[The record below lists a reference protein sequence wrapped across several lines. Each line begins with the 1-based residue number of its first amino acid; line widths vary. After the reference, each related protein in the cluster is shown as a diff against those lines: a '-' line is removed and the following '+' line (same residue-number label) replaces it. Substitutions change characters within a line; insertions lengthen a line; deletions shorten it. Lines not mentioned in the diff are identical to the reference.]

1 MSELL
6 SALNSEQQKAAQEV
20 EGPVLVLSGPGS
32 GKTRVITHRIAF
44 LTKEKK
50 VSPERILAVTFT
62 NKAAN
67 EMKERL
73 GSLLGKETPR
83 PPWIGTFH
91 SICARVLRRDGP
103 QIGLSP
109 NFLIY
114 DSSDS
119 LSLIKDVMKDLN
131 INPKNFSPGA
141 ILGTIGSAK
150 NELLGPTEYQ
160 RLARGI
166 FQETAAQVY
175 ERYQKELREN
185 QALDFDDLLLETI
198 HLLQERKE
206 VLEKYQTQ
214 FEYVLIDEYQD
225 TNHAQYIF
233 AQLVSGGHQNL
244 FVVGDA
250 SQAIYGWRGADFRN
264 ILNFEKD
271 FPKAKIFNLEQNY
284 RSTKTILNTA
294 QAVISQ
300 NKTHPILKLW
310 TTNDDGVPVI
320 VYEAKNETD
329 EADFILRMIEK
340 LSNTSKYSLKD
351 FAVLYRTNAQSR
363 VLEEKFL
370 EASVPYTLIGGTRFY
385 DRREIKDILAYLRLV
400 VNKADS
406 VSYKRVVNV
415 PPRGIGPAALGN
427 PNNEKIAKFN
437 DLLAELRVKAETL
450 NSMET
455 IDLVLASTQFLKF
468 LDDGTPEGLSRIE
481 NVKELRS
488 VASEFPK
495 LTDFLEN
502 VALVESEYR
511 STKDGK
517 SEAATLMTLHSAK
530 GLEFPIV
537 FMVGMEEGLFPHSR
551 ALMDLS
557 ELEEERRLAYVGIT
571 RAKDQLFLT
580 YTRERLYFGTRT
592 PGIVS
597 RFVTD
602 IPEDLLIPLHL

>member
-1 MSELL
+1 MAPILD
-6 SALNSEQQKAAQEV
+6 ALNPEQQKAAACIQ
-20 EGPVLVLSGPGS
+20 GPVLVLSGPGS
-32 GKTRVITHRIAF
+32 GKTRVITHRIAH
-44 LTKEKK
+44 LVVEKK
-50 VSPERILAVTFT
+50 VSPEKILALTFT
-62 NKAAN
+62 NKAAG

-73 GSLLGKETPR
+73 THLLGKDTPR

-91 SICARVLRRDGP
+91 SICSKILRRDGH

-109 NFLIY
+109 NFSIY
-114 DSSDS
+114 DTSDS
-119 LSLIKDVMKDLN
+119 MSLVKDIMKEMG

-150 NELLGPTEYQ
+150 NELLGPAEYSK
-160 RLARGI
+160 LARGI
-166 FQETAAQVY
+166 FQETASQVY
-175 ERYQKELREN
+175 AEYQKQLRKN

-198 HLLQERKE
+198 HLFQERKE
-206 VLEKYQTQ
+206 VLEKYQIQ
-214 FEYVLIDEYQD
+214 FEYVAIDEYQD
-225 TNHAQYIF
+225 TNHAQYLF

-294 QAVISQ
+294 QAVISM

-310 TTNDDGVPVI
+310 TSNDEGVPVV

-329 EADFILRMIEK
+329 ESDFILKMITKFNSTE
-340 LSNTSKYSLKD
+340 KYSLKD

-363 VLEEKFL
+363 VLEEHFL
-370 EASVPYTLIGGTRFY
+370 QEGIPYTLIGGTRFY
-385 DRREIKDILAYLRLV
+385 DRKEIKDILSYLRLI
-400 VNKADS
+400 VNPEDT
-406 VSYKRVVNV
+406 VSIKRVINV
-415 PPRGIGPAALGN
+415 PPRGIGPAALLEKSN
-427 PNNEKIAKFN
+427 PKVAAFHE
-437 DLLAELRVKAETL
+437 LLESHRLKAESL
-450 NSMET
+450 NSLET
-455 IDLVLASTQFLKF
+455 IDLVLASTQYLRF

-488 VASEFPK
+488 VAAEFPA

-502 VALVESEYR
+502 VALVESEY
-511 STKDGK
+511 K
-517 SEAATLMTLHSAK
+517 SSKEGGEAVTLMTMHAAK

-551 ALMDLS
+551 ALMDLQ

-597 RFVTD
+597 RFITD

>member
-1 MSELL
+1 MASILD
-6 SALNSEQQKAAQEV
+6 ALNPEQQKAASCL
-20 EGPVLVLSGPGS
+20 EGAILVLSGPGS
-32 GKTRVITHRIAF
+32 GKTRVITHRVAF
-44 LTKEKK
+44 LIKEKNT
-50 VSPERILAVTFT
+50 SPEKILVTTFT

-73 GSLLGKETPR
+73 TILLGKDTPR

-91 SICARVLRRDGP
+91 SICSKILRKDGH

-109 NFLIY
+109 NFSIY
-114 DSSDS
+114 DTSDS
-119 LSLIKDVMKDLN
+119 LSLVKDIMKDMGV
-131 INPKNFSPGA
+131 NPKNFSPGA
-141 ILGTIGSAK
+141 IFGTIGSAK
-150 NELLGPTEYQ
+150 NELLGPTEYSK
-160 RLARGI
+160 LARGV
-166 FQETAAQVY
+166 FQETVVQVY
-175 ERYQKELREN
+175 TEYQKQLRKN

-198 HLLQERKE
+198 HLFQERKE

-225 TNHAQYIF
+225 TNHAQYLF
-233 AQLVSGGHQNL
+233 AQLVSGIHQNL

-310 TTNDDGVPVI
+310 TTNDEGVPVV

-329 EADFILRMIEK
+329 EAEFILKMITK
-340 LSNTSKYSLKD
+340 FNATDKYSLKD

-363 VLEEKFL
+363 VLEEHFL
-370 EASVPYTLIGGTRFY
+370 QEGVPYTLIGGTRFY
-385 DRREIKDILAYLRLV
+385 DRKEIKDILSYLRLI
-400 VNKADS
+400 VNPEDT
-406 VSYKRVVNV
+406 VSIKRIINV
-415 PPRGIGPAALGN
+415 PPRGIGPAALLEK
-427 PNNEKIAKFN
+427 NNSKVGAFHE
-437 DLLAELRVKAETL
+437 LLDSLKLKSQTL
-450 NSMET
+450 NSLET
-455 IDLVLASTQFLKF
+455 IDLILASTQYLRF

-488 VASEFPK
+488 VAAEFPK
-495 LTDFLEN
+495 LPDFLEN
-502 VALVESEYR
+502 VALVESEY
-511 STKDGK
+511 K
-517 SEAATLMTLHSAK
+517 SSKEGGEAVTLMTMHAAK

-551 ALMDLS
+551 ALMDLQ

-597 RFVTD
+597 RFITD